1 MTKKN
6 DTQNF
11 KIDLN
16 GIFVDYSTSFKAI
29 KILTLSK
36 MLNGCEAESAQY
48 FTGSTSCRSLT
59 ESFCL
64 DQRSSPSN
72 PVQSIV

>member
-6 DTQNF
+6 DTQSF

-29 KILTLSK
+29 KIFNFIK
-36 MLNGCEAESAQY
+36 DA
-48 FTGSTSCRSLT
+48 
-59 ESFCL
+59 
-64 DQRSSPSN
+64 
-72 PVQSIV
+72 

>member
-36 MLNGCEAESAQY
+36 MLNGCEAESVSVSVFYRQY
-48 FTGSTSCRSLT
+48 IL
-59 ESFCL
+59 
-64 DQRSSPSN
+64 
-72 PVQSIV
+72 